1 MLKPRALSQLLG
13 QANTGGVLSTMLLNS
28 EGSLLAYS
36 GVDGE
41 DRDAKVTAA
50 IASNI
55 WSAYERAG
63 ENAFQNESLN
73 FLVIDCEDGR
83 VAVSRVANQIL
94 CIYANKSVGCGILK
108 AKTDVL
114 IKVLEEPLT
123 QVSISSS

>member
-1 MLKPRALSQLLG
+1 M
-13 QANTGGVLSTMLLNS
+13 LNS

-73 FLVIDCEDGR
+73 FLVIDCEVCCFCWYCLR
-83 VAVSRVANQIL
+83 VFVCFIS
-94 CIYANKSVGCGILK
+94 CC
-108 AKTDVL
+108 VL
-114 IKVLEEPLT
+114 YGLRLALI
-123 QVSISSS
+123 